1 MTSINL
7 SRLHSEQRVDIN
19 LCSVAERTKRV
30 PSSGDSLH
38 RSATAGKAI
47 CRSARLPVTLEK
59 KIARE
64 SLPLFGRSIFT
75 SMKKTR
81 LVRLHRVQHEHEA
94 VECTGLV
101 APCKSAAYVSLIS
114 WILFPQQS
122 HLLSS
127 DSTPNPSERLIK
139 SSRQQMRP
147 SWERTSR

>member
-7 SRLHSEQRVDIN
+7 SRLHSEQRVDSN

-64 SLPLFGRSIFT
+64 SLPLFGRSVFT

-81 LVRLHRVQHEHEA
+81 LVRLHRIQHEHEA
-94 VECTGLV
+94 VQCTGCV
-101 APCKSAAYVSLIS
+101 APCKSAAYVSLI
-114 WILFPQQS
+114 IQQQS
-122 HLLSS
+122 HLLSA

-139 SSRQQMRP
+139 SNRQQMRP